1 MLSNLEIEPA
11 ANYTLCADFG
21 STYTKLTAVDP
32 AKREIIATSKAFTTI
47 STHILEGFNNALA
60 ELESKIGKHSY
71 SKFLAASSAAG
82 GLKMVAVG
90 LVPSLTA
97 NAAKMA
103 ASSAGAKLI
112 ATYSYELS
120 QSEVAAIEAAKP
132 DIILLSGGIDGGNK
146 DVICHN
152 AEMIA
157 GLTHEVPVIIAGNK
171 SVAEQVRQILI
182 SGGKQAI
189 IVENVMPRFGE
200 LNIMPAKSAIR
211 DLFISNIISAKG
223 LDDAQAMVSGEI
235 VPTPLA
241 VFEACELLSTAGP
254 LVAVDVG
261 GATTDVYSM
270 TDGAPTLP
278 NTFEKGLKE
287 PFAKRSVEG
296 DLGVR
301 YSIPSLVSEAG
312 LTKIAQGCGL
322 SEEMV
327 EDWLTICQSDTST
340 VAESGTMG
348 ATIDDELAASC
359 VEISMLRHAG
369 TLESVYTP
377 MGEMMIQTGKDLGDV
392 EFLIGSGGSVI
403 NSPNAEQ
410 ILQRALASPIA
421 PFSLKPRAPRIIID
435 SQNILTAMGLL
446 SRVDKDAALAIMKHS
461 FGLS

>member
-1 MLSNLEIEPA
+1 MLSNLETEPT
-11 ANYTLCADFG
+11 ANYILCADFG
-21 STYTKLTAVDP
+21 STYTKLTTVDP
-32 AKREIIATSKAFTTI
+32 VKREIIATSKAFTTI
-47 STHILEGFNNALA
+47 TTHILEGFNNALV
-60 ELESKIGKHSY
+60 ELERNVGKLAY

-120 QSEVAAIEAAKP
+120 QAEVDAIEAAKP

-146 DVICHN
+146 EVICHN
-152 AEMIA
+152 ATMLA
-157 GLTHEVPVIIAGNK
+157 KLSHDVPIIIAGNK
-171 SVAEQVRQILI
+171 SMAEQVRQIII

-200 LNIMPAKSAIR
+200 LNIMPAKLAIR

-235 VPTPLA
+235 IPTPLA
-241 VFEACELLSTAGP
+241 VFEACELLSTVGP

-270 TDGAPTLP
+270 TDGVPTRP
-278 NTFEKGLKE
+278 NTIEKGLKE

-312 LTKIAQGCGL
+312 LAKIAQGCGL
-322 SEEMV
+322 SEAEV
-327 EDWLTICQSDTST
+327 EGWLATCQNDTST
-340 VAESGTMG
+340 VATRDSDG

-359 VEISMLRHAG
+359 IEISMVRHAG
-369 TLESVYTP
+369 SLESVYTP

-410 ILQRALASPIA
+410 ILQRALASLTD

-435 SQNILTAMGLL
+435 RQNILTAMGLL
-446 SRVDKDAALAIMKHS
+446 SRVDKEAALAIMRQQ
-461 FGLS
+461 FGMS